1 MKQNNELYK
10 NQRAYYWRHRKD
22 ILKKLAAKRAD
33 PEYHKRANEIA
44 LKSYYKRKEEKN
56 AGTENQ
62 VR

>member
-22 ILKKLAAKRAD
+22 ILKKLAAKRAE

>member
-1 MKQNNELYK
+1 MIDNNELYK

-22 ILKKLAAKRAD
+22 ILKKLKAKRAD

-56 AGTENQ
+56 ARAENQ
-62 VR
+62 V